1 MQELVMPSLFHL
13 ASRFHSLF
21 NHTREADF
29 LAPLLLRL
37 FLAPVMSAAGWQT
50 AGSFDSTV
58 AWFANDDWGLG
69 LPFPALLATLAI
81 TTELVGGIFLLIG
94 LATRYVAVPLM
105 ITMLVAAL
113 SVHWQNG
120 WFAVAPS
127 NPETSM
133 ARPLAAMGIP
143 AAQRSLENSAEVGQR
158 LQAAKGL
165 LREHGHYGWLTE
177 RGNFVVL
184 NNGIEFAATYFV
196 MLLVLFFYGAGRWF
210 SIDYWIA
217 RRFHSFTAGK

>member
-1 MQELVMPSLFHL
+1 MSSLIYV
-13 ASRFHSLF
+13 ANRFHSLF
-21 NHTREADF
+21 NYTRNLEF
-29 LAPLLLRL
+29 LAPVLLRL
-37 FLAPVMSAAGWQT
+37 FLAPVMIAAGWQK
-50 AGSFDSTV
+50 AGSFDATV
-58 AWFANDDWGLG
+58 AWFGNDDWGLG

-81 TTELVGGIFLLIG
+81 VTELVGGIFLLIG

-105 ITMLVAAL
+105 ITMLVAAA

-184 NNGIEFAATYFV
+184 NNGIEFAATYFI
-196 MLLVLFFYGAGRWF
+196 MLLVLFFHGAGRYL
-210 SIDYWIA
+210 SVDYWIA
-217 RRFHSFTAGK
+217 RRLS

>member
-1 MQELVMPSLFHL
+1 MSPLIQLF
-13 ASRFHSLF
+13 SRLHSLF
-21 NHTREADF
+21 NHTRRLDF

-37 FLAPVMSAAGWQT
+37 FLAPVMIAAGWQK
-50 AGSFDSTV
+50 AGSFESTV
-58 AWFANDDWGLG
+58 AWFGNDDWGLG
-69 LPFPALLATLAI
+69 LPFPALLAALAI
-81 TTELVGGIFLLIG
+81 ATELFGGILLLVG

-127 NPETSM
+127 NPQTSM
-133 ARPLAAMGIP
+133 ARPLAVLGIP

-165 LREHGHYGWLTE
+165 LREHGNYSWLTE
-177 RGNFVVL
+177 KGSFVVL

-196 MLLVLFFYGAGRWF
+196 MLLALFFYGAGRWL
-210 SIDYWIA
+210 SMDYWIE
-217 RRFHSFTAGK
+217 RRFHLAPESQ

>member
-1 MQELVMPSLFHL
+1 MSSLIH
-13 ASRFHSLF
+13 AANRFHSLF
-21 NHTREADF
+21 NSTRKLDF

-37 FLAPVMSAAGWQT
+37 LLAPVMIAAGWQK
-50 AGSFDSTV
+50 ASSFDSTV
-58 AWFANDDWGLG
+58 AWFGNDDWGLG

-81 TTELVGGIFLLIG
+81 AAELLGGILLLIG

-105 ITMLVAAL
+105 ITMLVAAF
-113 SVHWQNG
+113 SVHWPNG

-127 NPETSM
+127 NPDTSM
-133 ARPLAAMGIP
+133 ARPLAALGIP

-177 RGNFVVL
+177 KGNFVVL

-196 MLLVLFFYGAGRWF
+196 MLLVLFFQGAGRWF
-210 SIDYWIA
+210 SIDYWIE
-217 RRFHSFTAGK
+217 RRFHSRTAGK

>member
-1 MQELVMPSLFHL
+1 MSSLIHL
-13 ASRFHSLF
+13 ANHFHSLL
-21 NHTREADF
+21 NGTRRLDF
-29 LAPLLLRL
+29 LALLLLRL
-37 FLAPVMSAAGWQT
+37 FLAPVMIAAGWQK
-50 AGSFDSTV
+50 AGGFDTTV
-58 AWFANDDWGLG
+58 AWFGNDDWGLG

-81 TTELVGGIFLLIG
+81 ATELVGGIMLLIG

-133 ARPLAAMGIP
+133 ARPLAALGIP

-158 LQAAKGL
+158 LQAARGL
-165 LREHGHYGWLTE
+165 LREHGHYDWLTE

-196 MLLVLFFYGAGRWF
+196 MLLVLFFHGAGRWV
-210 SIDYWIA
+210 SIDDWIA
-217 RRFHSFTAGK
+217 RRFQSRMAGK

>member
-1 MQELVMPSLFHL
+1 MSSLIHL
-13 ASRFHSLF
+13 ANHFHSLL
-21 NHTREADF
+21 NGTRRLDF
-29 LAPLLLRL
+29 LALLLLRL
-37 FLAPVMSAAGWQT
+37 FLAPVMIAAGWQK
-50 AGSFDSTV
+50 AGSFDATV
-58 AWFANDDWGLG
+58 AWFGNDDWGLG

-81 TTELVGGIFLLIG
+81 ATELVGGIMLLIG

-133 ARPLAAMGIP
+133 ARPLAALGIP

-158 LQAAKGL
+158 LQAARGL
-165 LREHGHYGWLTE
+165 LREHGHYDWLTE

-196 MLLVLFFYGAGRWF
+196 MLLVLFFHGAGRWV
-210 SIDYWIA
+210 SIDDWIA
-217 RRFHSFTAGK
+217 RRFQSRMAGK

>member
-1 MQELVMPSLFHL
+1 MSSLIHL
-13 ASRFHSLF
+13 ANHFHSLL
-21 NHTREADF
+21 NGTRRLDF
-29 LAPLLLRL
+29 LALLLLRL
-37 FLAPVMSAAGWQT
+37 FLAPVMIAAGWQK
-50 AGSFDSTV
+50 AGSFDATV
-58 AWFANDDWGLG
+58 AWFGNDDWGLG

-81 TTELVGGIFLLIG
+81 ATELVGGIMLLIG

-133 ARPLAAMGIP
+133 ARPLAALGIP

-158 LQAAKGL
+158 LQAARGL
-165 LREHGHYGWLTE
+165 LREYGHYDWLTE

-196 MLLVLFFYGAGRWF
+196 MLLVLFFHGAGRWL

-217 RRFHSFTAGK
+217 RRFYSTMAGK

>member
-1 MQELVMPSLFHL
+1 MPSPIQL
-13 ASRFHSLF
+13 ANRVHSLF
-21 NHTREADF
+21 NNTRSFDF

-37 FLAPVMSAAGWQT
+37 FLAPVMIAAGWQK
-50 AGSFDSTV
+50 AGSFESTV
-58 AWFANDDWGLG
+58 AWFGNDDWGLG
-69 LPFPALLATLAI
+69 LPFPTLLAALAI
-81 TTELVGGIFLLIG
+81 AAELVGGIFLLIG
-94 LATRYVAVPLM
+94 LATRYVAGPLM
-105 ITMLVAAL
+105 ITMLVAVFT
-113 SVHWQNG
+113 VHWPNG

-133 ARPLAAMGIP
+133 ARPLAALGIP

-165 LREHGHYGWLTE
+165 LREHGHYGWLSE
-177 RGNFVVL
+177 KGNFVVL

-217 RRFHSFTAGK
+217 RRLYSSMAEK